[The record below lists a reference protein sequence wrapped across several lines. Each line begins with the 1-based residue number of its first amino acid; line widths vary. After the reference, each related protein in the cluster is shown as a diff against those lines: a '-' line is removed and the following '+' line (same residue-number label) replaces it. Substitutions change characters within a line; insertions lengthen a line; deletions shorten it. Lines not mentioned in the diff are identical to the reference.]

1 MGSIKLWYSFLSILL
16 PVFCFFFF
24 KFILAALST
33 WQASDIPEQGANRMN
48 IFKTRKGAFMILKKT
63 ATLVQD
69 VTTSKRLKWG
79 TKKKKHRSG
88 QRANV
93 SWLSWGPEVIKSFLS
108 HLHSR
113 PLRII
118 KFKRWKDILCLH
130 AHEAALHTWA
140 YADLNQFG
148 YRYLAFQ
155 SEPLSHSVKAQT
167 SAFFLSSPMWQPR
180 RRQEKSRRRRLP
192 LMWRLCAQRWRVLNP
207 PPTLRKAAAGSSLF
221 LIHTHGWLSMSL
233 LPTSGCV
240 VK

>member
-1 MGSIKLWYSFLSILL
+1 MGSIKLRYSFLSILL

-69 VTTSKRLKWG
+69 VTTCKRLKWG
-79 TKKKKHRSG
+79 TKKNHRSG

-130 AHEAALHTWA
+130 ADEAALHTWA
-140 YADLNQFG
+140 YAVLNQFG

-192 LMWRLCAQRWRVLNP
+192 LMWRLCAQRWRVLNS
-207 PPTLRKAAAGSSLF
+207 PTLRKAAAGSSLF